1 MQPLIWINSCRA
13 GPRKLGNISFHKT
26 IPMNHTTAAIELG
39 QYEVPTK
46 LPVFHCYLGA
56 VSEQLQLAREAI
68 DELRVS
74 HPEATPSNVQS
85 VYMSPWKSHQ
95 LNPKFG
101 PLTSTVRALAMR
113 ASKQFLVTDMASLNL
128 DLMVTDC
135 WGAIYEE
142 SDHTKLHTHFP
153 SDFSA
158 VVYLEAGPNCAPI
171 VFDNHLVITPRPG
184 WLIMFPGMLP
194 HHVPENHDSRVIVA
208 MNLLK
213 LPNFGGAQPS

>member
-1 MQPLIWINSCRA
+1 
-13 GPRKLGNISFHKT
+13 
-26 IPMNHTTAAIELG
+26 MNHTISAIELG

-56 VSEQLQLAREAI
+56 VSDQLQLAREAI

-74 HPEATPSNVQS
+74 HPESTPSNVQS

-101 PLTSTVRALAMR
+101 PLTSTVRGLAMR

-142 SDHTKLHTHFP
+142 SDHTRLHTHFP
-153 SDFSA
+153 SDFAA

-213 LPNFGGAQPS
+213 LPHFGGPQPS